1 MDTYQKYNKLKE
13 ILGEQKSI
21 AVAFSGG
28 VDSTFLLKVAYD
40 VLGENAI
47 ALTADLSS
55 FAENELSETK
65 KFCQENEISQEI
77 CCVNE
82 FEIPGFSQNPPDRC
96 YICKKVIFTN
106 LWKTAREKGIRMLA
120 EGSNMDDCKDYRP
133 GRKAVKELKVRSPL
147 QEAGLYKD
155 EIRQLSKEL
164 NLPTWKKP
172 SFACLA
178 SRFVY
183 GETITREKLLM
194 VQKAE
199 AVLRELGFIQYRVR
213 IHGMIARIEVPENDI
228 GMLIVPKN
236 RKQITERFK
245 KLGFTYIT
253 VDLQGFRSG
262 SMNEIL

>member
-1 MDTYQKYNKLKE
+1 MDIYQKYNKLKE
-13 ILGEQKSI
+13 ILREQKSI

-28 VDSTFLLKVAYD
+28 VDSTFLLKTVHD
-40 VLGENAI
+40 VLGEKVI

-65 KFCQENEISQEI
+65 KFCHENKISQEI
-77 CCVNE
+77 CCVDE

-96 YICKKVIFTN
+96 YICKKAIFTN
-106 LWKTAREKGIRMLA
+106 LWKKTREKGFHVLV
-120 EGSNMDDCKDYRP
+120 EGSNMDDCEDYRP
-133 GRKAVKELKVRSPL
+133 GRRAIKELEVLSPL
-147 QEAGLYKD
+147 QEVGLYKD
-155 EIRQLSKEL
+155 EIRQLSKNL

-199 AVLRELGFIQYRVR
+199 TILSELGFIQYRVR
-213 IHGMIARIEVPENDI
+213 IHGMMARIEVPENDI
-228 GMLIVPKN
+228 GMLIIPEN

-245 KLGFTYIT
+245 KLGFTYVT

-262 SMNEIL
+262 SMNETL

>member
-1 MDTYQKYNKLKE
+1 MDIYQKYNKLKE
-13 ILGEQKSI
+13 ILREQKRI

-28 VDSTFLLKVAYD
+28 VDSTFLLKVAKD
-40 VLGENAI
+40 VLGGNVI
-47 ALTADLSS
+47 ALTADLNS
-55 FAENELSETK
+55 FAENDLSETK
-65 KFCQENEISQEI
+65 RFCQESEISQEI
-77 CCVNE
+77 CRVNE
-82 FEIPGFSQNPPDRC
+82 FEIPGFRQNPPDRC
-96 YICKKVIFTN
+96 YICKKAIFTS
-106 LWKTAREKGIRMLA
+106 LWKTAREKGFHVLV

-133 GRKAVKELKVRSPL
+133 GRRAIKELGVLSPL

-199 AVLRELGFIQYRVR
+199 TVLREIGFIQYRVR
-213 IHGMIARIEVPENDI
+213 IHGMMARIEVPEKDI
-228 GMLIVPKN
+228 EMLIIPEN

-245 KLGFTYIT
+245 KLGFTYVT